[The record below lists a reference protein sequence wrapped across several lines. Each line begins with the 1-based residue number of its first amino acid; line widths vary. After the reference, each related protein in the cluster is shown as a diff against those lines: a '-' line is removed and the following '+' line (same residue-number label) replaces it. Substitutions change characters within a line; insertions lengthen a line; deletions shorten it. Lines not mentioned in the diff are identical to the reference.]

1 MTQSGNADYLDSL
14 SDFAAGLDWASFD
27 DALREQVGWILADT
41 IAAIVGGSPEPEM
54 RAFASA
60 QPDMPASIAG
70 ATLIGTGRRIG
81 VDAAALVNGT
91 AGTFLEMD
99 EGNRFA
105 RGHPAV
111 HVIPALIAHA
121 EGAASDTNES
131 SDASGE
137 GDRGEPG
144 DDRNTRD
151 FIAAIVSGYEVG
163 SRLGAASR
171 LRASMHPH
179 GTWGTIAA
187 AAACARLARLDVTAM
202 REAINIGASMTTAT
216 SKRTMLEGG
225 LVRNVYA
232 GLSNR
237 DGLLAL
243 QLARSGFTGE
253 RDGPGS
259 LFGEIVS
266 EHFDRDEV
274 VRGLGDEWHLL
285 RNYFKLHSCC
295 RYNHGALDAI
305 DAIAARD
312 QLPPVARVVAI
323 TVSSYGLAAELDDP
337 APRNTLAAK
346 FSVPFAVAT
355 RMVNGSSALPSFTW
369 DAVRNPEVLALAAR
383 VTITE
388 DPAMTARLPLE
399 RPARVEIRLD
409 DGSVVSGE
417 VGVNR
422 GDDAAPYTRE
432 ELRGKF
438 EMLVGRVWAPAHAA
452 KLLDATLSMAREGR
466 GLDSWLELLRA
477 PPQSADGDRGDGHRA
492 ARAGDLKRPGT
503 KAPSA
508 PAR

>member
-41 IAAIVGGSPEPEM
+41 IAAIVGGSPEPEV

-111 HVIPALIAHA
+111 HVIPALIALA
-121 EGAASDTNES
+121 ESEPA
-131 SDASGE
+131 DA
-137 GDRGEPG
+137 
-144 DDRNTRD
+144 RD
-151 FIAAIVSGYEVG
+151 FVAAIVTGYEVG
-163 SRLGAASR
+163 SRFGAASR

-187 AAACARLARLDVTAM
+187 AAACARLARVDAAKM

-243 QLARSGFTGE
+243 QLVRSGFNGE

-274 VRGLGDEWHLL
+274 VRALGSEWHLM

-295 RYNHGALDAI
+295 RYNHGALDAVDAI
-305 DAIAARD
+305 DARGE
-312 QLPPVARVVAI
+312 LPPVARIAAIEVA
-323 TVSSYGLAAELDDP
+323 SYNLAAELDDP

-355 RMVNGSSALPSFTW
+355 RLINRSSALPSFTW
-369 DAVRNPEVLALAAR
+369 DAVRNPEILALAAKVSIR
-383 VTITE
+383 E
-388 DPAMTARLPLE
+388 DAAMTARLPLE
-399 RPARVEIRLD
+399 RPARVDIRLT
-409 DGSVVSGE
+409 DGSTVSGE

-422 GDDAAPYTRE
+422 GDDASPYSRD

-438 EMLVGRVWAPAHAA
+438 EMLVGRVWAPDHVA
-452 KLLDATLSMAREGR
+452 KLLDATIALARDGK
-466 GLDSWLELLRA
+466 GLDRWLGLLRA
-477 PPQSADGDRGDGHRA
+477 PPSSKQ
-492 ARAGDLKRPGT
+492 GT
-503 KAPSA
+503 G
-508 PAR
+508 R